1 MLVGRTGMVVCR
13 AEEEEDGSAEED
25 SEEKKK
31 GREEGQLTVGGWDAC
46 QLQGGWWS
54 GALLRRWTAEQSTR
68 RRRRRRSKREGARG
82 KVKGRRG
89 VRVDEREME
98 GRKGTE
104 REKVRR
110 IRKWSAEEKGGSVNG
125 GKGKGGRREES

>member
-1 MLVGRTGMVVCR
+1 MVVGRAAEEVEGR
-13 AEEEEDGSAEED
+13 AEYSE
-25 SEEKKK
+25 EEKKK
-31 GREEGQLTVGGWDAC
+31 Q
-46 QLQGGWWS
+46 
-54 GALLRRWTAEQSTR
+54 
-68 RRRRRRSKREGARG
+68 

>member
-1 MLVGRTGMVVCR
+1 
-13 AEEEEDGSAEED
+13 
-25 SEEKKK
+25 
-31 GREEGQLTVGGWDAC
+31 VGGWDAR
-46 QLQGGWWS
+46 QLRGWWS
-54 GALLRRWTAEQSTR
+54 GALLRRWRAEQST